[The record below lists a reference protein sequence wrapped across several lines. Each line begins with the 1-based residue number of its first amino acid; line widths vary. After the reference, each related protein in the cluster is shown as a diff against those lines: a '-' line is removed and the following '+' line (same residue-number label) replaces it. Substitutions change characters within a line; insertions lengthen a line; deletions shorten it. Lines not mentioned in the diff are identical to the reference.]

1 MIVCSFEMKTLSKYD
16 ILTVVSNSLYLV
28 LVIRLYTRY
37 GV

>member
-16 ILTVVSNSLYLV
+16 ILIVVSNSLYLV
-28 LVIRLYTRY
+28 FVIGLHTRY